1 MALTPRL
8 ELRQGQ
14 SLVMTPQLQQAIKLL
29 QLSNLELAAYIEQEL
44 EKNPLLEVDERS
56 DTPDKSERQDEVASA
71 SKDSD
76 PLEADIQLSDHAT
89 AGTAGDDL
97 DTDFENVYADDLAP
111 ERSQDS
117 KSAQDASLEAWNNSG
132 TSSSS
137 GPVSDDWGIDQ
148 FGHKEISLRDHLMDQ
163 LAIAVYDPTD
173 RMIGADLIDSV
184 NEAGYLTGSVD
195 GVAERLGTSVEK
207 VENVLQVLQTFDPA
221 GVMAR
226 DLPECLKLQLLERNR
241 FDPAMDA
248 LLRNLDL
255 LARRRIEDLTKVCG
269 VDQDDIAEM
278 IKEIQELNP
287 KPGLAFGDEVIQ
299 PVVPDVFVREK
310 PDGGWFIELNSETL
324 PRVLVDARYFA
335 KVNKLAHKKDE
346 KTYLNECL
354 QNANWL
360 VKSLDQRAKTILK
373 VATEIV
379 KQQDGFLAHGVQ
391 HLRPL
396 NLKTIAEAIDMHE
409 STVSRVTSNKYIA
422 TPRGVFELKYFFTS
436 AIASASGGEA
446 HSAES
451 VRARIKSLVDAENP
465 SAILSD
471 DKLVLL
477 LREDGV
483 DIARRTV
490 AKYREALRIPSS
502 VQRRRQKRVSA

>member
-44 EKNPLLEVDERS
+44 EKNPLLEVDERA
-56 DTPDKSERQDEVASA
+56 DPADKSEASDDTPT
-71 SKDSD
+71 STRETG
-76 PLEADIQLSDHAT
+76 PMEADIQLSDHAA
-89 AGTAGDDL
+89 AGAAGDDL
-97 DTDFENVYADDLAP
+97 DTDFENVYSDDLAP
-111 ERSQDS
+111 NRVQEA
-117 KSAQDASLEAWNNSG
+117 KAAQDASLEAWNSTS
-132 TSSSS
+132 TSSGS

-148 FGHKEISLRDHLMDQ
+148 IGQKEISLRDHLMEQ
-163 LAIAVYDPTD
+163 LAIAVYDPMD

-184 NEAGYLTGSVD
+184 NEAGYLTASLE
-195 GVAERLGTSVEK
+195 GVAERLGIEEDK
-207 VENVLQVLQTFDPA
+207 VEDVLHLLQTFDPA
-221 GVMAR
+221 GVLAR
-226 DLPECLKLQLLERNR
+226 DLPECLRLQLEERNR
-241 FDPAMDA
+241 FDPAMEA
-248 LLRNLDL
+248 LLNNLEL
-255 LARRRIEDLTKVCG
+255 LARRKIDELTRICG
-269 VDQDDIAEM
+269 VDQDDIADM

-310 PDGGWFIELNSETL
+310 PDGGWFIELNSDTL
-324 PRVLVDARYFA
+324 PKVLVNARYFA
-335 KVNKLAHKKDE
+335 KVNKLANKKDE

-422 TPRGVFELKYFFTS
+422 TPRGVFEMKYFFTS

-465 SAILSD
+465 TAILSD

-502 VQRRRQKRVSA
+502 VQRRRQKRASA